1 MKIFTTILLTMFIGG
16 CTGNTSVP
24 EEPTSSQPAKQL
36 GVKASPELEEKV
48 QNAIEERAPQ
58 SASSAGEVPTI
69 VVTPKSEESDSETS
83 E

>member
-1 MKIFTTILLTMFIGG
+1 MRLFITVLLTMFIGA
-16 CTGNTSVP
+16 CTGNTSVA
-24 EEPTSSQPAKQL
+24 EKPTSSQTPQQL

-58 SASSAGEVPTI
+58 SASSAEEVPTI